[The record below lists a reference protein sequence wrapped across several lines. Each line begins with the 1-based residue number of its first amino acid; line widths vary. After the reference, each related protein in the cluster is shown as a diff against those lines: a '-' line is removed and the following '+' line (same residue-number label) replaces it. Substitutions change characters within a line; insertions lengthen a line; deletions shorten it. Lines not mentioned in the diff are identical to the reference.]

1 MFNGLKAGAEVEGL
15 PGREIPIESAIYT
28 GVVTSPMFSK
38 NIRVVATSL
47 LIAQVNP

>member
-1 MFNGLKAGAEVEGL
+1 MFNGLKAAAEVKGL
-15 PGREIPIESAIYT
+15 PGREIPIESAIYA

-47 LIAQVNP
+47 LIAELDP